1 MGSGLKVTVFAPKV
15 ALTTTDKTTDKKSAQ
30 IIDAIRKTP
39 YATND
44 ELAKII
50 GNITIDGIRYHIN
63 KMKKENLIV
72 RRNGKKEGYWEI
84 L

>member
-1 MGSGLKVTVFAPKV
+1 MGSSLKVTVFAQ
-15 ALTTTDKTTDKKSAQ
+15 KTA
-30 IIDAIRKTP
+30 KT
-39 YATND
+39 
-44 ELAKII
+44 I

-63 KMKKENLIV
+63 KMKKENVIV

>member
-1 MGSGLKVTVFAPKV
+1 MGSGLKVTVFAQKV
-15 ALTTTDKTTDKKSAQ
+15 AQTTTDKKSAQ
-30 IIDAIRKTP
+30 ILDAIRKQT

-63 KMKKENLIV
+63 KMKKENVIV
-72 RRNGKKEGYWEI
+72 RRNGKKEDYREI